1 MLDVTDESREFSR
14 RTLLGVGAY
23 IALAGCGR
31 YPGPQASA
39 ATSTPTASPT
49 PSRPS
54 PPPSR
59 DDIVAKYAG
68 VVPKEWGLAVT
79 GMALTL
85 GPKAVKD
92 KAFALTFDACGA
104 PQLGIPGSGVDT
116 ALIDFL
122 RTNHVPATLF
132 LNKRWIEENADYAK
146 ELAADPLFEI
156 GSHGTRHLPLSVSGQ
171 SAYGSIGTLDPGDA
185 YDEVVG
191 NIETFTKLTGHP
203 PRWFRSGTAHCDEV
217 AVQIVHDIGQQVV
230 NFAVNADW
238 GTTATTD
245 QVTSLLD
252 TVKPGD
258 IVISHMNRP
267 EHETAEGYERG
278 LAAVL
283 AKGLKPVRLS
293 EYLV

>member
-1 MLDVTDESREFSR
+1 MLDVTDAGREISR
-14 RTLLGVGAY
+14 RALLGIGAY
-23 IALAGCGR
+23 VALSGCGT
-31 YPGPQASA
+31 YHGPQARA
-39 ATSTPTASPT
+39 AASTTEAPPT
-49 PSRPS
+49 PG

-59 DDIVAKYAG
+59 EHIVATYAG
-68 VVPKEWGLAVT
+68 VTPKEWGLSVT
-79 GMALTL
+79 GMTL
-85 GPKAVKD
+85 SLGAAAVKD

-104 PQLGIPGSGVDT
+104 PQLGIPGSGVDR

-122 RTNHVPATLF
+122 RANDIPATLF
-132 LNKRWIEENADYAK
+132 LNKRWIEENADYAN

-191 NIETFTKLTGHP
+191 NIETFTKLTGHA

-238 GTTATTD
+238 GTTATAE
-245 QVTSLLD
+245 QVAQNLD

-283 AKGLKPVRLS
+283 AKGLKPVKLS